1 MVKVGGEKVSGIR
14 TMVKWLFLNHLLII
28 FFLRNA
34 QKDKGDEKEAK
45 SDEQINKTLANKLMN
60 QSPNVRKMRV

>member
-1 MVKVGGEKVSGIR
+1 MVKIGGEKVSGIR

-28 FFLRNA
+28 LFLRNA